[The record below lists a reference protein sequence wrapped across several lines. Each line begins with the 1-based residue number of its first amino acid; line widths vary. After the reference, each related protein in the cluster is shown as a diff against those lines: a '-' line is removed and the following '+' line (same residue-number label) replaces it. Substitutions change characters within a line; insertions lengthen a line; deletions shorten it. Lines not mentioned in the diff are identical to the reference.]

1 MKKSIQL
8 VVLLTAFAVLQG
20 CGSKNESAAEAKA
33 ISEAQESQ
41 AKKRTDELAEKRV
54 LLIKARTLRAEERAA
69 ALAAKA
75 KLNPTY
81 KDAFGNTVYIKAEVD
96 PSFNGGDAAMSKY
109 LRENLK
115 YPDEAR
121 DKGQEGTV
129 FVDFVVDAK
138 GRVREVVASDVV
150 GDDVDISLKEEA
162 VRVVASMPVWNAGLQ
177 QAKAVDVSFS
187 IPITF
192 ELVK

>member
-8 VVLLTAFAVLQG
+8 IILLSAFAVWQG
-20 CGSKNESAAEAKA
+20 CESKNEKAVNEAKA
-33 ISEAQESQ
+33 IAALQD
-41 AKKRTDELAEKRV
+41 AKKADELKAKRV
-54 LLIKARTLRAEERAA
+54 LLVQARTARAEERAA

-75 KLNPTY
+75 KLTPTY
-81 KDAFGNTVYIKAEVD
+81 KDALGNIVYIKAEID
-96 PSFNGGDAAMSKY
+96 PSYNGGEAAMSKY

-115 YPDEAR
+115 YPDAAR
-121 DKGQEGTV
+121 DKAQEGTV

-150 GDDVDISLKEEA
+150 GEDVDFLLKEEA

-177 QAKAVDVSFS
+177 QSKAVDVSFS

-192 ELVK
+192 ELIN